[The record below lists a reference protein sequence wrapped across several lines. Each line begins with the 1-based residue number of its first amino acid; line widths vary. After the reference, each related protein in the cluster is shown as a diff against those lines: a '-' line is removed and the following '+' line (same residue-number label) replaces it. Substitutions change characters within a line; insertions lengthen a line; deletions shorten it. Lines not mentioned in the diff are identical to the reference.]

1 MDFNFVNPNEM
12 SKQDFEAQK
21 KFHNWEVYTEQQIAG
36 YGLEIGKLIQKS
48 VDSELNAEEKESLKV
63 GKAELKNLKPVLV
76 VDHVDGRLVKSL
88 FYVQEP
94 QVKMVDTLEKST
106 DGTPVQKIIFLD
118 TPLNKELGRAGQ
130 EIIKGDQS
138 KQSDLDGEMWKA
150 INAREDFMKA
160 CEYMEKGMGDDE
172 TKEELRKAYPDMT
185 DQDYKNF
192 KKGFARKK
200 HDEYMEKALSM
211 KKSMEEDDKQ

>member
-12 SKQDFEAQK
+12 SKQDFESQK
-21 KFHNWEVYTEQQIAG
+21 KFNNWEVYTEQQIAG
-36 YGLEIGKLIQKS
+36 YGLSVNSLIQKS
-48 VDSELNAEEKESLKV
+48 LSTELSAEEADGLRV
-63 GKAELKNLKPVLV
+63 AKAEMKNLKPILV
-76 VDHVDGRLVKSL
+76 VDHIDGRLVKSL

-94 QVKMVDTLEKST
+94 QVKIVDTIEKST
-106 DGTPVQKIIFLD
+106 DGNPIKKIIFLD
-118 TPLNKELGRAGQ
+118 TPLNKELGRVGQ
-130 EIIKGDQS
+130 EIVKGDQS
-138 KQSDLDGEMWKA
+138 KQSDPDGEMWKA

-185 DQDYKNF
+185 DQDYKAF

-211 KKSMEEDDKQ
+211 KKEMEDDEQ